1 MLFVGLSPPKFFEY
15 VVLSY
20 ARMGQ
25 IQMANF
31 YAHSGTLNE
40 PKDWQLL
47 FEHLNAVAALSS
59 IRASRLGLSDA
70 AFLAGLF
77 HDLGKYDPAFQRK
90 LWGEVNRVDH
100 STAGAVVLLDRLK
113 GREGIPAQ
121 MIAYAILGHHAGL
134 PDFKTSERSSL
145 TRRQEAY
152 EDRLD
157 PIWTRQLAIP
167 STDLGRELLSLIG
180 TGGKKETVG
189 FDVSVATRM
198 LFSCLVDAD
207 FRDTEA
213 YYSALEGNEKNREWQ
228 ELAKVLPQM
237 LAAFDA
243 HTADFSKKA
252 DPSGINAV
260 RCEIL
265 GHIRQKA
272 VMKPGLFTLTVPTGG
287 GKTLASLGFALDH
300 ARLHGHC
307 RIIYAIPF
315 TSIIDQT
322 AAIFREILGP
332 ENVLEHHSSMEDDKD
347 YAGRD
352 KLRLAMED
360 WAAPVVVTT
369 NVQLFESL
377 FAARPGRARK
387 LHNIAG
393 SIIILDEAQTI
404 PRPLLMPCLRML
416 DALARLFKCSI
427 VLCTATQPAVD
438 EVSLKGGL
446 PLSGRE
452 LAPDP
457 YGLAARLKRTRI
469 SHVGVMSNTS
479 LIAALRE
486 VKQGLLVVN
495 SRVHALD
502 LWKEARG
509 LEGLFHL
516 STRQYAAHRRRLL
529 TAIRLRLADGLPCR
543 VISTSLIEAGVD
555 ISFPCAWRSEAGLD
569 QMVQVAGRVNR
580 NGELL
585 PDLGQ
590 VTVFTPDGYPP
601 PAEIAGLIGD
611 MGRMKAYFEDL
622 QTPDAI
628 QLYFSEVYWRLD
640 GALDRHKI
648 VQDFSIT
655 GNQTDFAFRTVA
667 EKFRM
672 IESGMV
678 PVIIPRDIEARAAV
692 EKLGLA
698 HIPSSILARALQT
711 HIVTVPPKARE
722 RMLAFGKGQFMRPD
736 LRADQFFVLTERDL
750 YFEETGLHWEDADYL
765 VTEAGII

>member
-1 MLFVGLSPPKFFEY
+1 MT
-15 VVLSY
+15 
-20 ARMGQ
+20 
-25 IQMANF
+25 NF
-31 YAHSGTLNE
+31 YAHSGTPNG
-40 PKDWQLL
+40 PQDWQPLAK
-47 FEHLNAVAALSS
+47 HLNAVAALASA
-59 IRASRLGLSDA
+59 RASRLGLSEA

-90 LWGEVNRVDH
+90 LRGETNRVDH
-100 STAGAVVLLDRLK
+100 SSAGAVVLLDRLK

-145 TRRQEAY
+145 TLRQEAY

-157 PIWTRQLAIP
+157 PIWTQQLASP
-167 STDLGRELLSLIG
+167 STDLGGELLSLISKA
-180 TGGKKETVG
+180 GKKETVG

-213 YYSALEGNEKNREWQ
+213 YYATLEGNEKDRDWPS
-228 ELAKVLPQM
+228 LAEVLPQM

-243 HTADFSKKA
+243 HTASLSQKSA
-252 DPSGINAV
+252 PGSINLV
-260 RCEIL
+260 RREVL
-265 GHIRQKA
+265 EHVRQNA
-272 VMKPGLFTLTVPTGG
+272 AMAPGLFTLTVPTGG

-300 ARLHGHC
+300 AKLHDHC

-322 AAIFREILGP
+322 AAIFRGILGP
-332 ENVLEHHSSMEDDKD
+332 ENVLEHHSAIESDKD

-352 KLRLAMED
+352 KLHLAMED

-377 FAARPGRARK
+377 FSSRPGRARK
-387 LHNIAG
+387 VHNIAG

-404 PRPLLMPCLRML
+404 PRPLLLPCLRML
-416 DALARLFKCSI
+416 DALARVFGCSI
-427 VLCTATQPAVD
+427 VLCTATQPALD
-438 EVSLKGGL
+438 ETSLKGGL
-446 PLSGRE
+446 ALAGRE

-457 YGLAARLKRTRI
+457 SRLTTRLKRTQI
-469 SHVGVMSNTS
+469 SHGGVMNNAS
-479 LIAALRE
+479 LIAALHG
-486 VKQGLLVVN
+486 VKRGLLVVN

-502 LWKEARG
+502 LWKEAKG
-509 LEGLFHL
+509 MEGLFHL
-516 STRQYAAHRRRLL
+516 STRQYAAHRRRKL
-529 TAIRLRLADGLPCR
+529 AVIRQRLADGLPCR

-555 ISFPCAWRSEAGLD
+555 ISFPCAWRAEAGLD

-580 NGELL
+580 NGEML

-611 MGRMKAYFEDL
+611 VGRMKADFEDL
-622 QTPDAI
+622 ETPDAI
-628 QLYFSEVYWRLD
+628 QHYFTEVYWRLGD
-640 GALDRHKI
+640 LLDRHKI
-648 VQDFSIT
+648 VQDFSLT

-678 PVIIPRDIEARAAV
+678 PVIIPRDREAAAAV
-692 EKLGLA
+692 DRLGLA
-698 HIPSSILARALQT
+698 HIPSSVLARALQT
-711 HIVTVPPKARE
+711 HIVTVPPRARD
-722 RMLAFGKGQFMRPD
+722 RMLACGKGQFVRPD
-736 LRADQFFVLTERDL
+736 LRADQFFVLTEKNL
-750 YFEETGLHWEDADYL
+750 YYEETGLNWEDAEYL
-765 VTEAGII
+765 GIEAAII

>member
-1 MLFVGLSPPKFFEY
+1 MKS
-15 VVLSY
+15 
-20 ARMGQ
+20 
-25 IQMANF
+25 F
-31 YAHSGTLNE
+31 YAHSGTPSA
-40 PKDWQLL
+40 PKTWQSLS
-47 FEHLNAVAALSS
+47 EHLNAVAVLS
-59 IRASRLGLSDA
+59 AQHAATLGLSGS

-90 LWGEVNRVDH
+90 LWGEANRVDH
-100 STAGAVVLLDRLK
+100 STAGGVVLLSQLQRQDA
-113 GREGIPAQ
+113 IPAQ
-121 MIAYAILGHHAGL
+121 MIAYAIFGHHAGL
-134 PDFKTSERSSL
+134 PDFKTAERSCL
-145 TRRQEAY
+145 TLRQEAY

-157 PIWTRQLAIP
+157 PIWTRELTLP
-167 STDLGRELLSLIG
+167 SADLKGELLSLIG
-180 TGGKKETVG
+180 KAGKKETVG

-213 YYSALEGNEKNREWQ
+213 YYAALEGKGTDRDWPR
-228 ELAKVLPQM
+228 LAEVLPQM

-243 HTADFSKKA
+243 HITGFSQNT

-260 RCEIL
+260 RRKIL
-265 GHIRQKA
+265 AHVRQKA
-272 VMKPGLFTLTVPTGG
+272 AMQPGLFTLTVPTGG
-287 GKTLASLGFALDH
+287 GKTLVSLGFALDH
-300 ARLHGHC
+300 AMRHGLR

-322 AAIFREILGP
+322 AAIFREILGA
-332 ENVLEHHSSMEDDKD
+332 ENVLEHHCAIEDDKD
-347 YAGRD
+347 HAGHD

-416 DALARLFKCSI
+416 DALARVFGCSI

-446 PLSGRE
+446 ALAGRE

-457 YGLAARLKRTRI
+457 ASLATRLRRTQI
-469 SHVGVMSNTS
+469 SHGGIMDNQA
-479 LIAALRE
+479 LIASLRGVE
-486 VKQGLLVVN
+486 QGLLVVN

-502 LWKEARG
+502 LWRDAKG
-509 LEGLFHL
+509 LDGLFHL

-529 TAIRLRLADGLPCR
+529 AVIRQRLADGLSCR

-555 ISFPCAWRSEAGLD
+555 ISFPCAWRAEAGLD
-569 QMVQVAGRVNR
+569 QIVQVAGRVNR
-580 NGELL
+580 NGEML
-585 PDLGQ
+585 PALGQ
-590 VTVFTPDGYPP
+590 VTVFTPEGYAP

-611 MGRMKAYFEDL
+611 LGRMKAGFEDL
-622 QTPDAI
+622 QAPAAI
-628 QLYFSEVYWRLD
+628 QRYFSEVYWRLD
-640 GALDRHKI
+640 GSLDRHKI
-648 VQDFSIT
+648 VGHFSLT

-678 PVIIPRDIEARAAV
+678 PVIIPRDSVAV
-692 EKLGLA
+692 AEVGKLGL
-698 HIPSSILARALQT
+698 
-711 HIVTVPPKARE
+711 
-722 RMLAFGKGQFMRPD
+722 GQ
-736 LRADQFFVLTERDL
+736 VC
-750 YFEETGLHWEDADYL
+750 
-765 VTEAGII
+765 

>member
-1 MLFVGLSPPKFFEY
+1 MT
-15 VVLSY
+15 
-20 ARMGQ
+20 
-25 IQMANF
+25 NF
-31 YAHSGTLNE
+31 YAHSGT
-40 PKDWQLL
+40 PKKPQDWQLL
-47 FEHLNAVAALSS
+47 SEHLEAVATLASSRAL
-59 IRASRLGLSDA
+59 RLGLSGA
-70 AFLAGLF
+70 ATLAGLF
-77 HDLGKYDPAFQRK
+77 HDLGKYDPTFQRK
-90 LWGEVNRVDH
+90 LWGETNRVDH
-100 STAGAVVLLDRLK
+100 STAGAVVLLDRFN
-113 GREGIPAQ
+113 GREAIPAQ

-134 PDFKTSERSSL
+134 PDFKTSDRSSL
-145 TRRQEAY
+145 TLRQEAY

-157 PIWTRQLAIP
+157 PVWTQQLSSP
-167 STDLGRELLSLIG
+167 SIDLGGELLALIRKAA
-180 TGGKKETVG
+180 KKETVG

-213 YYSALEGNEKNREWQ
+213 YYAALEGNEKNRDWPGLTE
-228 ELAKVLPQM
+228 VLPQM

-243 HTADFSKKA
+243 HTAGLSQNS
-252 DPSGINAV
+252 DPSGINMV
-260 RCEIL
+260 RSEIL
-265 GHIRQKA
+265 GHVRQKA
-272 VMKPGLFTLTVPTGG
+272 VMLPGLFTLTVPTGG

-300 ARLHGHC
+300 AKLHRHC

-322 AAIFREILGP
+322 AAIFRSILGP
-332 ENVLEHHSSMEDDKD
+332 ENVLEHHSAFEGDKD

-393 SIIILDEAQTI
+393 SVIILDEAQTI

-416 DALARLFKCSI
+416 DALARVFGCSI

-438 EVSLKGGL
+438 EASLKGGL
-446 PLSGRE
+446 ALAGRE

-457 YGLAARLKRTRI
+457 SRLAIRLKRTQI
-469 SHVGVMSNTS
+469 SHGGVMKNES
-479 LIAALRE
+479 LITALKSVE
-486 VKQGLLVVN
+486 QGLLVVN

-502 LWKEARG
+502 LWKEG
-509 LEGLFHL
+509 NQLEGLFHL
-516 STRQYAAHRRRLL
+516 STRQYAAHRRRML
-529 TAIRLRLADGLPCR
+529 AVIRQRLADGLPCR

-555 ISFPCAWRSEAGLD
+555 ISFPRAWRAEAGLD

-580 NGELL
+580 NGEML

-590 VTVFTPDGYPP
+590 VTIFTPDGYSTPT
-601 PAEIAGLIGD
+601 EIAGLIGD
-611 MGRMKAYFEDL
+611 MARMKADFEDL
-622 QTPDAI
+622 QAPEAI
-628 QLYFSEVYWRLD
+628 QRYFSEVYWRLD

-648 VQDFSIT
+648 VQDFSLN

-678 PVIIPRDIEARAAV
+678 HVIIPRDLEAVDAV
-692 EKLGLA
+692 GRLGLA
-698 HIPSSILARALQT
+698 HIPSSTLARALQT
-711 HIVTVPPKARE
+711 HIVTVPPKARD
-722 RMLAFGKGQFMRPD
+722 RMLACGKGQFMRPD
-736 LRADQFFVLTERDL
+736 LRADQFFVLTEKDL
-750 YFEETGLHWEDADYL
+750 YHDETGLHWEDAEYL
-765 VTEAGII
+765 GTEAGII